1 MAATTDRPRVSPAGV
16 ALAAVSSLRGAG
28 AVASRAGVA
37 GPVAVV
43 AAVLAVLVGGRLAA
57 VGGNLLGLVEF
68 GRTFA
73 SFTHPPRGVPGLSAS
88 GYDGQFYWVL
98 AHDPLLVHNSTL
110 IQMSPFSPGIQRLA
124 YPLLAAILALGRA
137 SALPAALLAVNV
149 ISVLAITA
157 AVASFARSR
166 GRSVWW
172 SLAVGLSPGLLM
184 AVLRDLSD
192 PLALAALA
200 GGLIA
205 WERGRRWSAAGLL
218 TLAALAREPM
228 ILALGGV
235 GLEAT
240 ILGFRQRRDRRAL
253 AALARRVWPVL
264 VVPGTIFFAWQLYI
278 RLRYTGAAAGGSGAL
293 APNPSLQPFGDFL
306 SEARRTLAQD
316 TGVAPAWDLA
326 YMGLMLGAMAWSGL
340 LAVRRPTAVTVTA
353 AGLTALMPFVLFGD
367 EWGLSRY
374 GAPLFAL
381 LAVAGVMSEPGPRRA
396 WERRGA
402 LSLAVSAA
410 VLTALVPAMM
420 AGI

>member
-1 MAATTDRPRVSPAGV
+1 MAATTDRPRVSAAGV
-16 ALAAVSSLRGAG
+16 ILAAASSLRAAG

-37 GPVAVV
+37 GPVGVVAVV
-43 AAVLAVLVGGRLAA
+43 LGVLLARRLVP
-57 VGGNLLGLVEF
+57 VDGNLLGLIEF
-68 GRTFA
+68 GRVFA
-73 SFTHPPRGVPGLSAS
+73 AFTHPPRGVPGLSPS

-110 IQMSPFSPGIQRLA
+110 IQMSPFSSGMQRLA
-124 YPLLAAILALGRA
+124 YPLLAAVLALGRA
-137 SALPAALLAVNV
+137 SALPATLLAVNV

-184 AVLRDLSD
+184 GVLRDLSD
-192 PLALAALA
+192 PLALAAVT

-205 WERGRRWSAAGLL
+205 WERGRRWSAAALL

-228 ILALGGV
+228 ILALGGI
-235 GLEAT
+235 GLET
-240 ILGFRQRRDRRAL
+240 MILGCRQRRDRRAL
-253 AALARRVWPVL
+253 ARLVRRAWPVL
-264 VVPGTIFFAWQLYI
+264 VVVGAVFLAWQIYI
-278 RLRYTGAAAGGSGAL
+278 RLRYTGAGAGGAAAL
-293 APNPSLQPFGDFL
+293 APHPNLQPFGDFMI
-306 SEARRTLAQD
+306 EAHRTLAQD
-316 TGVAPAWDLA
+316 AGVAPAWDLT
-326 YMGLMLGAMAWSGL
+326 YMALMLGAMVWSGL
-340 LAVRRPTAVTVTA
+340 LAVRRPSAVAVTA
-353 AGLTALMPFVLFGD
+353 AGLSAVMPFVLFGD

-381 LAVAGVMSEPGPRRA
+381 LTLVGLMSGPGSRRG

-402 LSLAVSAA
+402 MAFAVLAAA
-410 VLTALVPAMM
+410 LTALVPAMM